1 MLNFKCSGTAM
12 AVNSFTHCYCNSNI
26 LLLIKFLNAIVLI
39 PHDSRSAEIKVN
51 NREVLVGFILFRDG
65 MMYDRSL

>member
-1 MLNFKCSGTAM
+1 M

-65 MMYDRSL
+65 MMYDRSV